1 MIETKLT
8 RESFHVFQANARN
21 ALKQSEQVPAVL
33 ICAGTGCIAGG
44 AMRIYENIKAECERR
59 GLAVYVGLK
68 HDTDEEK
75 SLHVKMSGCHGFC
88 EMGPLVHIEPMGIMY
103 IHVTPEDCREIL
115 ERTVLGGE
123 IIDRLVYHLDG
134 VAYPRQ
140 ADIPFYKKQHRVVL
154 ENCGSSD
161 AEDIE
166 EYIAKGGYAAFE
178 KALFEMTGEEICKN
192 ITDSGLRGR
201 GGGGFPAG
209 RKWEGARKQ
218 TSAQKYVVC
227 NGDEGD
233 PGAFMDRSIME
244 GNPHSVLEGMM
255 IAGLA
260 VGSDTGYIYV
270 RAEYPLAVN
279 RLRTAIAKAEAFGL
293 LGDHIMGSDFSFRIH
308 VNRGAGAFVCGEGSA
323 LTASIEGSRGMPRV
337 KPPRTIEHGLW
348 AEPTVL
354 NNVETFAN
362 VPLIIRD
369 GVEWY
374 RSIGTRTS
382 PGTKAFALTGNV
394 VNTGLIEVPMGTTI
408 REVVFDIGGGIRN
421 GKKFKAVQIG
431 GPSGGATTAS
441 KEHLDLPLDFDS
453 LKSIGAMIG
462 SGGLVVMDEDTCM
475 VETARF
481 FMEFTQ
487 KESCGKCVPC
497 REGTK
502 RMLEILDRIIANKGT
517 LEDLDL
523 LEELADT
530 ITHTAL
536 CGLGQSA
543 CKPVQST
550 LKYFRDEYLR
560 HVVDHHC
567 PICNREKPHPTIDAG
582 KCKGCGKCRKNCPM
596 EAISG
601 TVKQPHTIDPERCV
615 NCGSC
620 VASCPFGAITAAKEG

>member
-201 GGGGFPAG
+201 GGAGFPAG
-209 RKWEGARKQ
+209 VKWEGARKQ

-362 VPLIIRD
+362 VPLIIRN

-615 NCGSC
+615 NCGAC

>member
-1 MIETKLT
+1 MRQVKMT
-8 RESFHVFQANARN
+8 RDSFHVFQANARN
-21 ALKQSEQVPAVL
+21 ALKQSEQVPSIL

-44 AMRIYENIKAECERR
+44 AMKIYDNLKTECEKR
-59 GLAVYVGLK
+59 GLPVYVGLK
-68 HDTDEEK
+68 HDTDAEK

-88 EMGPLVHIEPMGIMY
+88 EMGPLVHIEPMGVMY
-103 IHVTPEDCREIL
+103 IHVKPEDCHEIL
-115 ERTVLGGE
+115 EKTVLGGE

-140 ADIPFYKKQHRVVL
+140 EDIPFYKKQHRVVL

-166 EYIAKGGYAAFE
+166 EYIAKGGYAGFE
-178 KALFEMTGEEICKN
+178 KALFEMTDEEICRS
-192 ITDSGLRGR
+192 IIDSGLRGR

-209 RKWEGARKQ
+209 QKWDGARKQ
-218 TSAQKYVVC
+218 KSEKKYIVC

-255 IAGLA
+255 IAGRA
-260 VGSDTGYIYV
+260 VGSDEGYIYV
-270 RAEYPLAVN
+270 RAEYPLAVS
-279 RLRTAIAKAEAFGL
+279 RLKAAIAKAEEYGL
-293 LGDHIMGSDFSFRIH
+293 LGDHVMGTDFSFRIH
-308 VNRGAGAFVCGEGSA
+308 VNMGAGAFVCGEGSA
-323 LTASIEGSRGMPRV
+323 LTASIEGNRGMPRV

-362 VPLIIRD
+362 VPLIIRK
-369 GVEWY
+369 GVDWY
-374 RSIGTRTS
+374 RSIGTKTS

-408 REVVFDIGGGIRN
+408 REVVFDIGGGIRG

-441 KEHLDLPLDFDS
+441 REHLDLPLDFDS

-530 ITHTAL
+530 ISNTAL

-550 LKYFRDEYLR
+550 LKYFRDEYLA

-567 PICNREKPHPTIDAG
+567 PICNKEKPHPTILAD
-582 KCKGCGKCRKNCPM
+582 KCKGCGKCRKTCPM

-601 TVKQPHTIDPERCV
+601 SPKQVHTIDPEKCV
-615 NCGSC
+615 NCGAC
-620 VASCPFGAITAAKEG
+620 VAACPFGAIEASK